1 MERLLH
7 AHRAE
12 GADVILDLLESRA
25 PDGYADLEAVLP
37 YREREEIAL
46 RYKKMAGFDL
56 QRLNESPPM
65 TPRRPG

>member
-1 MERLLH
+1 
-7 AHRAE
+7 
-12 GADVILDLLESRA
+12 VILDLLESRA

-37 YREREEIAL
+37 YCEREEIAL